1 MIKNKYP
8 TTKPSL
14 NLDFANTKS
23 LDPRI
28 TFRRGTAGAYY
39 DGVTHVKAEENLIK
53 YSENFNDD
61 ENYWMEAR
69 ATLTGS
75 QASPIDSTSAYELTQ
90 TETNTAGVLLV
101 NTGKIKLKIG
111 KQYASSVY
119 VKAGSSNYFAISE
132 EVSRDDPTGAPA
144 FTYFDLSNGEV
155 MVNHEN
161 HIASIQNVGNQWY
174 RCSIMFT
181 AKIEQDYIVLF
192 YLDNGSSQSTISAPQ
207 VTAGSSIYLWGA
219 QLEQRDS
226 VTAYTSTMLEA
237 GAGAPITR
245 YQPKLMTASPDEAR
259 FDHDP
264 ITGESKGLLIEE
276 SRTNLI
282 RYSQQIEQQTTSS
295 SDFKRW
301 VISHTSNGLI
311 DSNASI
317 APDGTLSAS
326 KFYASSNLQSPGL
339 YQQIYYTDTT
349 PEILTFSVF
358 AKAGQANR
366 YLQLFSG
373 SGDVD
378 GNPFANFNLFNG
390 TISRDDN
397 SIASIED
404 HGNGWYRC
412 IITFTTVSTS
422 GIPINPIIYL
432 IDHNAE
438 RGVQMT
444 GDGYSGLYIWGA
456 QLETG
461 SFPTSYIKTTGADAT
476 RSADDAS
483 ITGENFSSWYRQDEG
498 SIYAE
503 IISAKNIDNTNTGQC
518 ALSIGDGGSR
528 NILRL
533 RRSTND
539 RKIAMI
545 KRVENSNTA
554 FAGSTEPFIDNTTG
568 KLVGAYDLDA
578 SYVAFNGGSVLSAS
592 GASPLNLN
600 KAIIGNSPFTSGDYL
615 NGHIKKLAYYP
626 QRLTN
631 EQLQNLTK

>member
-53 YSENFNDD
+53 YSENFNDT
-61 ENYWMEAR
+61 ESYWGEFR

-101 NTGKIKLKIG
+101 NTGEIKLKIG

-226 VTAYTSTMLEA
+226 ATAYTKTE
-237 GAGAPITR
+237 GAPITK
-245 YQPKLMTASPDEAR
+245 YQPKLMNASPDEAR

-276 SRTNLI
+276 QRTNLI
-282 RYSQQIEQQTTSS
+282 RYSQQIEEQTTSS

-326 KFYASSNLQSPGL
+326 KFYAGSSLESPGL
-339 YQQIYYTDTT
+339 YQQLYYTDTT

-358 AKAGQANR
+358 AKAGQPNR

-422 GIPINPIIYL
+422 GIVINPVIYL

-498 SIYAE
+498 SLYSEVNTLASSSGSRISMSDGTSDNRIFISNGIYPLYINKNGDIQVRE
-503 IISAKNIDNTNTGQC
+503 TSSALVNVYSKRAVGLKKNDF
-518 ALSIGDGGSR
+518 ALSIDGGD
-528 NILRL
+528 L
-533 RRSTND
+533 
-539 RKIAMI
+539 
-545 KRVENSNTA
+545 
-554 FAGSTEPFIDNTTG
+554 
-568 KLVGAYDLDA
+568 LVDA
-578 SYVAFNGGSVLSAS
+578 SGDLPFVDRLAFS
-592 GASPLNLN
+592 
-600 KAIIGNSPFTSGDYL
+600 TSHTSDNHV